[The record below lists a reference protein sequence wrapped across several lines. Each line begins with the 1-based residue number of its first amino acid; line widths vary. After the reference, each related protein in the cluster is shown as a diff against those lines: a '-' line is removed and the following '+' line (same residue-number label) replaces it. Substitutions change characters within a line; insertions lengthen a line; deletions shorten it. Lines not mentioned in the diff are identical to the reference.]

1 MIQRA
6 RLWSGLVMLAYVVTH
21 FLNHSLGLVS
31 VRVMD
36 VVLRG
41 VYHVWA
47 SPPGTLLLYGA
58 FATHY
63 SLALR
68 ALWQRR
74 ALRMP
79 LAEAMQLVLGFSIP
93 FLLAE
98 HVISTRVGDSLFNA
112 DYGYYSS
119 VLLTFFV
126 ASPWRGVLQLTV
138 LVVAWVHAMIGLRFW
153 LRLKPWYPRWQWAL
167 FAAALLLPTLA
178 ILGFAEGGR
187 EVAGLAQSPA
197 WVARNAAE
205 HPRAAPADLAFL
217 TDLVLGTRG
226 FFAAALL
233 AVLLARSVRRQL
245 QRRRGLIRLAYGSG
259 RVVEIVPGLSVLEA
273 SRLAGIPHASVC
285 GGRGRCST
293 CRVRIVGDPVG
304 IPLPSLEER
313 RVLERVGAAPDVR
326 LACQLRPRGAV
337 SVTPLLPAMAQP
349 RDGFAR
355 PAYLHGSEREIAILF
370 ADLRAFTRL
379 AERKLP
385 YDLVFLLNRYFAAM
399 GHAIEEAGGHIDKFI
414 GDGVMALFGLDRG
427 VDVGCREALA
437 AARAMSLRLQQ
448 LNEALAHDLE
458 RPLRIGI
465 GIHVGHA
472 IVGEMGYGRAVS
484 LTAVGDA
491 VNTASR
497 LEGVARDNG
506 AELVVSE
513 AVLTHAGIALDESP
527 AQELEI
533 RGRVERLTLRILASA
548 RTLPAPSVRGARR
561 PPSGAALS
569 ASDPA

>member
-1 MIQRA
+1 VIRRA

-31 VRVMD
+31 VRAMD
-36 VVLRG
+36 AALHLNYALWG
-41 VYHVWA
+41 
-47 SPPGTLLLYGA
+47 SPPGTLALYGA

-63 SLALR
+63 SLALW

-74 ALRMP
+74 SLRMP
-79 LAEAMQLVLGFSIP
+79 LGEALQLVLGFSIP

-98 HVISTRVGDSLFNA
+98 HVISTRVGDSFFNEE
-112 DYGYYSS
+112 YGYYAS

-126 ASPWRGVLQLTV
+126 KSPWRGVLQLTV

-153 LRLKPWYPRWQWAL
+153 LRVKPWYPRWQWAL
-167 FAAALLLPTLA
+167 FTAALLLPTLA

-187 EVAGLAQSPA
+187 EITALAQDPA
-197 WVARNAAE
+197 WVARTIAE
-205 HPRAAPADLAFL
+205 HRRISPANLAFL
-217 TDLVLGTRG
+217 ATVVLGTRG

-233 AVLLARSVRRQL
+233 AVLLARSVRRLL
-245 QRRRGLIRLAYGSG
+245 QRRRGLVRLSYGSG
-259 RVVEIVPGLSVLEA
+259 RIVEIVPGLSVLEA
-273 SRLAGIPHASVC
+273 SRLADIPHASVC

-293 CRVRIVGDPVG
+293 CRVRIAGDPG
-304 IPLPSLEER
+304 LIPAPSPEER
-313 RVLERVGAAPDVR
+313 RVLDRVGAAPDVR
-326 LACQLRPRGAV
+326 LACQLRPLGAL
-337 SVTPLLPAMAQP
+337 SVTLLLPATAQA

-385 YDLVFLLNRYFAAM
+385 YDLVFLLNRYFAEM

-427 VDVGCREALA
+427 VDAGCREALA
-437 AARAMSLRLQQ
+437 ASRAMSLRLQR
-448 LNEALAHDLE
+448 LNELLAADLVE
-458 RPLRIGI
+458 PLRIGI
-465 GIHVGHA
+465 GIHVGGA
-472 IVGEMGYGRAVS
+472 IIGEMGYGRAVS

-491 VNTASR
+491 VNIASR
-497 LEGVARDNG
+497 LEGLARDNS

-513 AVLTHAGIALDESP
+513 TVLAHAGLALSDTP

-533 RGRVERLTLRILASA
+533 RGRIERLKLRILSSA
-548 RTLPAPSVRGARR
+548 RDLPSSQTTRDKREPLQRASPL
-561 PPSGAALS
+561 PP
-569 ASDPA
+569 

>member
-1 MIQRA
+1 VIRRA

-31 VRVMD
+31 VRAMD
-36 VVLRG
+36 AALHLN
-41 VYHVWA
+41 YAIWA
-47 SPPGTLLLYGA
+47 SPPGTLALYGA

-63 SLALR
+63 SLALW

-79 LAEAMQLVLGFSIP
+79 LGEALQLVLGFSIP

-98 HVISTRVGDSLFNA
+98 HVISTRGGDSFFNEE
-112 DYGYYSS
+112 YGYYSS
-119 VLLTFFV
+119 VLLTLFV
-126 ASPWRGVLQLTV
+126 KSPGRGALQLTV

-153 LRLKPWYPRWQWAL
+153 LRVKPWYPRWQWAL

-187 EVAGLAQSPA
+187 EITALAQDPA
-197 WVARNAAE
+197 WVARNLAE
-205 HPRAAPADLAFL
+205 HRRISPANLAFL
-217 TDLVLGTRG
+217 AALVLGTRG

-245 QRRRGLIRLAYGSG
+245 QRRRGLVRLSYGSG
-259 RVVEIVPGLSVLEA
+259 RIVEIVPGLSVLEA

-293 CRVRIVGDPVG
+293 CRVRIAGDPG
-304 IPLPSLEER
+304 LIPAPSPVER
-313 RVLERVGAAPDVR
+313 RVLDRVGAAPDVR
-326 LACQLRPRGAV
+326 LACQLRPLGAL
-337 SVTPLLPAMAQP
+337 SVTLLLPATAQA

-385 YDLVFLLNRYFAAM
+385 YDLVFLLNRYFAEM

-427 VDVGCREALA
+427 VDSGCREALA
-437 AARAMSLRLQQ
+437 ASRAMSLRLQRLNQ
-448 LNEALAHDLE
+448 LLAADLVE
-458 RPLRIGI
+458 PLRIGI
-465 GIHVGHA
+465 GIHVGGA
-472 IVGEMGYGRAVS
+472 IIGEMGYGRAVS

-491 VNTASR
+491 VNIASR
-497 LEGVARDNG
+497 LEGLARDNS

-513 AVLTHAGIALDESP
+513 TVLAHAGIALPETP

-533 RGRVERLTLRILASA
+533 RGRIERLKLRILTSA
-548 RTLPAPSVRGARR
+548 RELPALRARNASVAVGR
-561 PPSGAALS
+561 
-569 ASDPA
+569 

>member
-1 MIQRA
+1 VIRRA

-31 VRVMD
+31 VRAMEGA
-36 VVLRG
+36 LRL
-41 VYHVWA
+41 VYAVWA
-47 SPPGTLLLYGA
+47 SPPGTLALYGA

-63 SLALR
+63 SLALW

-74 ALRMP
+74 SLRMP
-79 LAEAMQLVLGFSIP
+79 LGEALQLVLGFSIP

-98 HVISTRVGDSLFNA
+98 HVISTRVGDSFFSEE
-112 DYGYYSS
+112 YGYYSS
-119 VLLTFFV
+119 VLLTLFV
-126 ASPWRGVLQLTV
+126 KSPWRGALQLTV

-153 LRLKPWYPRWQWAL
+153 LRVKPWYPRWQWVL

-187 EVAGLAQSPA
+187 EITSLAQDPA
-197 WVARNAAE
+197 WVARTIAE
-205 HPRAAPADLAFL
+205 HRRISAANLAFL
-217 TDLVLGTRG
+217 ADLVLGTRG

-245 QRRRGLIRLAYGSG
+245 QRRRGLVRLSYGSG

-293 CRVRIVGDPVG
+293 CRVRIAGESG
-304 IPLPSLEER
+304 FIPAPSPEER
-313 RVLERVGAAPDVR
+313 RVLDRVGAAPDVR
-326 LACQLRPRGAV
+326 LACQLRPLGAL
-337 SVTPLLPAMAQP
+337 SVTLLLPATAQA

-385 YDLVFLLNRYFAAM
+385 YDLVFLLNRYFAEM

-427 VDVGCREALA
+427 VDAGCREALA
-437 AARAMSLRLQQ
+437 ASRAMSLRLQR
-448 LNEALAHDLE
+448 LNEVLAADLVE
-458 RPLRIGI
+458 PLRIGI
-465 GIHVGHA
+465 GIHVGGA
-472 IVGEMGYGRAVS
+472 IIGEMGYGRAVS

-491 VNTASR
+491 VNIASR
-497 LEGVARDNG
+497 LEGLARDNR
-506 AELVVSE
+506 AELVLSE
-513 AVLTHAGIALDESP
+513 TVLAHAGLALPGTP

-533 RGRVERLTLRILASA
+533 RGRVERLKLRILASA
-548 RTLPAPSVRGARR
+548 RDLPPPHARNASAAAGQGA
-561 PPSGAALS
+561 
-569 ASDPA
+569 